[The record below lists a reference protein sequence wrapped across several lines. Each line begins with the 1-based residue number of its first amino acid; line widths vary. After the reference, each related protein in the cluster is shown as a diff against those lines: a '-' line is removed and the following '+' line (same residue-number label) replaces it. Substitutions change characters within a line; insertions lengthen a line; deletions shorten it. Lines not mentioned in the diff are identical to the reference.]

1 MSANVVFGEKEE
13 QRLKPVLSSYFDRKL
28 YSTDKYSIFDFHCGK
43 KFIYIELK
51 SLRHTSNKYSTTMI
65 GYNKIEEAVRKKKLG
80 CRIFLVFNFVDCIR
94 YIEICDNFL
103 SNTNWIKPFNGKQY
117 IYIPVKFLDTLTEGD
132 LLFLPDLD

>member
-65 GYNKIEEAVRKKKLG
+65 GYNKIEEAVRKKNLVAEYSLFSILSIVFDISKSVT
-80 CRIFLVFNFVDCIR
+80 IFYLIQIGLN
-94 YIEICDNFL
+94 L
-103 SNTNWIKPFNGKQY
+103 
-117 IYIPVKFLDTLTEGD
+117 LTENSISIS
-132 LLFLPDLD
+132 LLSFWIL